1 MRTADPLLQ
10 QRRRDE
16 ILASAERC
24 FVQKGFHQTSVAEI
38 AAGAGLS
45 MGLMYRYFKSK
56 DEIVLCFVELERE
69 ADLQQIRQLAKTSDL
84 RATLDAQLESLIKQ
98 AFAPTSARI
107 TVEVMA
113 EAGRNPTILE
123 AIQKN
128 DVAIRA
134 ALADAIEQQ
143 QRAGRISA
151 QLEPVMAANVVMTV
165 FDGVLGR
172 ALLQPELALGSYK
185 TELLAMLGCFLGCS
199 QHRSELFFSENG

>member
-1 MRTADPLLQ
+1 MRTADPQLQ

-24 FVQKGFHQTSVAEI
+24 FVEKGFHQASVAEI

-56 DEIVLCFVELERE
+56 DEIVLCFVELEKE
-69 ADLQQIRQLAKTSDL
+69 VDLELIRQFAKANDL
-84 RATLDAQLESLIKQ
+84 RAVLAAQLDALIQ
-98 AFAPTSARI
+98 QSFAPKSARI

-113 EAGRNPTILE
+113 EAGRNPAILA

-128 DVAIRA
+128 DGAIRA
-134 ALADAIEQQ
+134 ALAEAIGQQ
-143 QRAGRISA
+143 QCAGRLPA
-151 QLEPVMAANVVMTV
+151 HLAPTMAASALMTL

-172 ALLQPELALGSYK
+172 ALLQSDMALDAYK
-185 TELLAMLGCFLGCS
+185 SELLTMLSGFLGIGVCNLKTLQS
-199 QHRSELFFSENG
+199 S